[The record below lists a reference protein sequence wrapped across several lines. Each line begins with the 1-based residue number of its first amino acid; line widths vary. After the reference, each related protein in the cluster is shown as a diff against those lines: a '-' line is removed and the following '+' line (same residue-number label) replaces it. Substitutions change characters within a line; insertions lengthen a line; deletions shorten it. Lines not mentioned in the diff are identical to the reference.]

1 MRNIYQD
8 KINQKNERIVLLLSE
23 LHSTLDLYYE
33 PVIDHENPSAEVWVW
48 DRKNIANYQI
58 Y

>member
-33 PVIDHENPSAEVWVW
+33 PVIDHENPSAEV
-48 DRKNIANYQI
+48 
-58 Y
+58 